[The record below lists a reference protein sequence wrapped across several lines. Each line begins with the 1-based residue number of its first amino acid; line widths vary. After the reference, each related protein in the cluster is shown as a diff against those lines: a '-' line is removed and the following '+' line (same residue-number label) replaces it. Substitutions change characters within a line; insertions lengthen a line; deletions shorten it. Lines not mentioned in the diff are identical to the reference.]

1 MNCKN
6 CGNEISENSAFCS
19 GCGKPV
25 VEAETQ
31 QAATPATQKGSI
43 INTEALKNQV
53 KTTMDKASVD
63 KAKIKKLAPVAIGAL
78 AILFLVAAIVINATS
93 KISVKK
99 FIAEDV
105 PYTGINGY
113 GNVVIED
120 VLDFDGLHQ
129 ALIAGSVAEEDLDNE
144 EFWEYALYHTVDYIT
159 YEWSEN
165 NGTLSNGDTVTLTLT
180 IDKEGIKNNP
190 LYKKKISGGEEQ
202 TFKFKVEGLEEGV
215 ALDIFDALECCYYDE
230 TKDNDEYILK
240 IKDDYSREYEKGIT
254 VVSNDSGSLTV
265 YGDDFYSFTVPFHLA
280 SDKVTDKAT
289 STKVVLGREQTEY
302 VDLGIVFKETE
313 KAVEVKH
320 LKFVDSNIFD
330 KETLKLLQDRAV
342 EVAKKSIDTSKY
354 SLHKVELYVGGELD
368 NQVLAYFFKG
378 SDGFY
383 VVNYEDMKCT
393 SDNKLY
399 DISNLEPEVISTWFW
414 GANKFDDM
422 AHFLEKVEGIS
433 AAKKTDIDLIK

>member
-1 MNCKN
+1 MICKN

-25 VEAETQ
+25 EAETQ
-31 QAATPATQKGSI
+31 QAATPATQKESI

-78 AILFLVAAIVINATS
+78 AILFLVAAIIINATS
-93 KISVKK
+93 KVSVKK

-113 GNVVIED
+113 GTVEVED
-120 VLDFDGLHQ
+120 VLDFDGLHS
-129 ALIAGSVAEEDLDNE
+129 ALIAGSVTEEDLENE
-144 EFWEYALYHTVDYIT
+144 EFWEYALYHTVDYIE

-202 TFKFKVEGLEEGV
+202 SFKFKVEGLEDGV
-215 ALDIFDALECCYYDE
+215 VIDVFDAVECCYYDE

-240 IKDDYSREYEKGIT
+240 IKDDYTREYEKGIT
-254 VVSNDSGSLTV
+254 VVCEESDSLTV
-265 YGDDFYSFTVPFHLA
+265 YGDDFYSFTVPVRLA
-280 SDKVTDKAT
+280 SDKVSDKAA
-289 STKVVLGREQTEY
+289 STKVVLGCEQTEY

-313 KAVEVKH
+313 KAIAVKH
-320 LKFVDSNIFD
+320 LSYVKSNIFD
-330 KETLKLLQDRAV
+330 KETLKILQDRAI
-342 EVAKKSIDTSKY
+342 EAAKEKIDTTKY
-354 SLHKVELYVGGELD
+354 SLYKAELYVGGGLD

-383 VVNYEDMKCT
+383 VVNYEDMKYT

-399 DISNLEPEVISTWFW
+399 DINNLEPEVISSWLW
-414 GANKFDDM
+414 GAYKFDDM
-422 AHFLEKVEGIS
+422 THFLEQIDGIS
-433 AAKKTDIDLIK
+433 AAKKTDIELLK